1 VEEQADGKKRGFFT
15 PQLPEALRKLCPD
28 CSWRARQRRGERQ
41 RSLGGRQAKEKLL
54 RLPSPEALCVEIG
67 EEEKEEE
74 EEKKKRREE
83 EVKRRRR
90 EEEKKRR
97 EETVFLVCQKQN
109 KNLNTKPKANVFFP
123 KSGFISMVS
132 VLVLL
137 MNAPI
142 IVESSLDR
150 SK

>member
-1 VEEQADGKKRGFFT
+1 MEKNGDFSRHNSRKLCGNSVRIAAGERGRDGGSVRGRWEVGRRRRSCCGFRRRKLSASKLGKKR
-15 PQLPEALRKLCPD
+15 RK
-28 CSWRARQRRGERQ
+28 
-41 RSLGGRQAKEKLL
+41 
-54 RLPSPEALCVEIG
+54 
-67 EEEKEEE
+67 
-74 EEKKKRREE
+74 KKKRREE